1 MPSQSFSGR
10 ALASAVDAFVET
22 LESRRLLHG
31 GFGAFVNFQP
41 AGAPVPSGYVA
52 DSGAVYGARGNG
64 YTYGWDADNSANTRD
79 KDSSL
84 SLDQR
89 YDTFNHMQKNG
100 GNRSWQIEVPNGTYD
115 VHIVSGDAGFYDSV
129 FKINVEGQLVLS
141 GTPTSSNRW
150 VEGTATVNVT
160 DGKLSVTNASG
171 SSNNKID
178 FIDIE
183 QHDDHPKIAVHADDA
198 NAAEVNNDTG
208 SFTLTRSGDTSSPLT
223 VSYVVAGTASNGVDY
238 QAISSFVTFDAG
250 QTTAK
255 IAINPIDDKEIE
267 GEENVVLTLSADD
280 AYEVDP
286 TATSDSVTIADD
298 EALGADGNSPIRI
311 NFQPAD
317 VDGADFYKT
326 DYGATY
332 GKRAN
337 GLTYG
342 WSADNTA
349 NTRDR
354 DSSNSPDQR
363 YDTLIHMQKSGSVSW
378 NIAVPNGTYTV
389 RVVSGDAGFTD
400 SIFKINVEGVLTVNG
415 TPSKSNFWVEG
426 TKVVTV
432 SDGNLTVSNASGASN
447 NKIAFIEIMPGAH
460 PLPVVGVNATKSD
473 ASENGSVGRF
483 SITRLTDDWSQPL
496 TVNYTLGGTAKNG
509 IDYASLSGSV
519 TIAAGQPSATVTV
532 NAIDD
537 SSAEGGE
544 YLTLSLSPNF
554 SYSNA
559 FNESARVN
567 IADNDVTGT
576 LSWATKASS
585 PVARSEGMGA
595 VVGNKLYAFGGY
607 KDSTF
612 RPVPDVYAYDFTTN
626 TWTKKADMPQRL
638 THAGTATDGTFIY
651 MAGGYPGLANQPQTF
666 STTNVWKYNP
676 SNDTWSNL
684 KPLPSARG
692 GGTLVY
698 NDVDNHLYFVG
709 GSDSSRHDSASAWK
723 LDLSNQSAGWI
734 QLTNLPQPRNHVGG
748 AALNGKIYVVGGQTG
763 QDNLSVFKSNVYEYT
778 PSSNSWREVAPLIN
792 QPRSHIANATFVYNG
807 KIVVEGGEGPGRV
820 ALSNVETYD
829 PSTNQWTAL
838 TNLKAARSSGIG
850 AVWDDHLFF
859 TTGYNGAFKSDTWL
873 GTFG

>member
-1 MPSQSFSGR
+1 
-10 ALASAVDAFVET
+10 
-22 LESRRLLHG
+22 
-31 GFGAFVNFQP
+31 
-41 AGAPVPSGYVA
+41 
-52 DSGAVYGARGNG
+52 
-64 YTYGWDADNSANTRD
+64 
-79 KDSSL
+79 
-84 SLDQR
+84 
-89 YDTFNHMQKNG
+89 
-100 GNRSWQIEVPNGTYD
+100 
-115 VHIVSGDAGFYDSV
+115 
-129 FKINVEGQLVLS
+129 
-141 GTPTSSNRW
+141 
-150 VEGTATVNVT
+150 
-160 DGKLSVTNASG
+160 
-171 SSNNKID
+171 
-178 FIDIE
+178 
-183 QHDDHPKIAVHADDA
+183 
-198 NAAEVNNDTG
+198 
-208 SFTLTRSGDTSSPLT
+208 
-223 VSYVVAGTASNGVDY
+223 
-238 QAISSFVTFDAG
+238 
-250 QTTAK
+250 
-255 IAINPIDDKEIE
+255 
-267 GEENVVLTLSADD
+267 
-280 AYEVDP
+280 
-286 TATSDSVTIADD
+286 
-298 EALGADGNSPIRI
+298 
-311 NFQPAD
+311 
-317 VDGADFYKT
+317 
-326 DYGATY
+326 
-332 GKRAN
+332 
-337 GLTYG
+337 
-342 WSADNTA
+342 
-349 NTRDR
+349 
-354 DSSNSPDQR
+354 
-363 YDTLIHMQKSGSVSW
+363 MQKSGSVSW

-432 SDGNLTVSNASGASN
+432 SDGNLTVSNATGASN
-447 NKIAFIEIMPGAH
+447 NKIAFLEIMPGAH

-778 PSSNSWREVAPLIN
+778 PSSNTWREVAPLIN